1 MDFPG
6 LQLKMIIPRNMPKAH
21 AAGIFN
27 GLASNKEVTAQI
39 LCGGLFLRC
48 CNKKAACSSRQRQKA
63 MKMENEI
70 DRKPGSVLNDDLSRP
85 AIADRLVPPSGH
97 ASSAVRPI

>member
-1 MDFPG
+1 
-6 LQLKMIIPRNMPKAH
+6 MIIPLNMPKAH
-21 AAGIFN
+21 AEGIFN

-48 CNKKAACSSRQRQKA
+48 FNKKRCLQPQTAQKH
-63 MKMENEI
+63 KRENEI

>member
-6 LQLKMIIPRNMPKAH
+6 LQLKMIIPLNMPKAH

-27 GLASNKEVTAQI
+27 SLACNKEVTAQI

-48 CNKKAACSSRQRQKA
+48 CNKKAACSSRQRKNT
-63 MKMENEI
+63 KGKT
-70 DRKPGSVLNDDLSRP
+70 R
-85 AIADRLVPPSGH
+85 
-97 ASSAVRPI
+97 

>member
-1 MDFPG
+1 
-6 LQLKMIIPRNMPKAH
+6 MPKAH

-27 GLASNKEVTAQI
+27 GLASNKKVTAQI
-39 LCGGLFLRC
+39 LCGDLFFTLP
-48 CNKKAACSSRQRQKA
+48 QQKSCLQQQTA
-63 MKMENEI
+63 QKQKEENEI

>member
-1 MDFPG
+1 
-6 LQLKMIIPRNMPKAH
+6 MPKAH

-27 GLASNKEVTAQI
+27 GLANNKEVTAQI
-39 LCGGLFLRC
+39 LCGDLFLRC
-48 CNKKAACSSRQRQKA
+48 CNKKRCLQPQTAQNQKR
-63 MKMENEI
+63 ENEI